1 MRQSMPPD
9 GGPVHSQDAQNQAD
23 RPEFGKHVEYTHDGL
38 PGDDPGGLATQA
50 GVKRIE
56 AVSKAWTKTSLVIAY
71 VSLLLIANAT
81 SLEIQVTGAL
91 LPFATSA
98 FSSHSLVSTV
108 SVVQGVVASVIKPPA
123 GKIADVFGR
132 LESFSIIVLLY
143 TVGYVMQAASNSV
156 QTFAG
161 AQIFWSI
168 GYNGLQVLQQIFVAD
183 TTDLLNRA
191 LFSTLFDLPFLWTTW
206 AGPEV
211 GQAILN
217 NTIWRWGYGIWAI
230 ILPVCFVPLA
240 ASLFMNQRRAKKLGF
255 DVPSPF
261 RGSSAFQVAKN
272 IWFDLDAG
280 GLLLFAAAISL
291 ILLPLTLAPNADG
304 QWSNPSM
311 IAMLVVGGVFLLL
324 FPLWETSKK
333 LAPVAFFPPALF
345 QERTIIAG
353 VLIAFFYFMAFYM
366 SVFPYFN
373 SYLQVVQGQSLT
385 AAGYI
390 TRVFSFSSTV
400 SSVAVSLLIK
410 YTAHYKYYV
419 SCGAAVYLLGMGLML
434 AYRTQDASTATL
446 VGIQIVI
453 GIGGGFLN
461 VPVQL
466 GVQASASHQQVAAAT
481 TVWLTLLEVGGAVG
495 SAISGAIWSTY
506 IPSKLQQYLPEA
518 NAADW
523 ATIYGSLTVAAD
535 YTKYPAG

>member
-1 MRQSMPPD
+1 
-9 GGPVHSQDAQNQAD
+9 
-23 RPEFGKHVEYTHDGL
+23 
-38 PGDDPGGLATQA
+38 
-50 GVKRIE
+50 
-56 AVSKAWTKTSLVIAY
+56 
-71 VSLLLIANAT
+71 
-81 SLEIQVTGAL
+81 
-91 LPFATSA
+91 
-98 FSSHSLVSTV
+98 
-108 SVVQGVVASVIKPPA
+108 
-123 GKIADVFGR
+123 
-132 LESFSIIVLLY
+132 
-143 TVGYVMQAASNSV
+143 MQAASNSV

-230 ILPVCFVPLA
+230 TLPVCFVPLA

-353 VLIAFFYFMAFYM
+353 VLIAFFYF
-366 SVFPYFN
+366 SE
-373 SYLQVVQGQSLT
+373 
-385 AAGYI
+385 YI
-390 TRVFSFSSTV
+390 HV
-400 SSVAVSLLIK
+400 
-410 YTAHYKYYV
+410 
-419 SCGAAVYLLGMGLML
+419 L
-434 AYRTQDASTATL
+434 ALS
-446 VGIQIVI
+446 
-453 GIGGGFLN
+453 
-461 VPVQL
+461 
-466 GVQASASHQQVAAAT
+466 
-481 TVWLTLLEVGGAVG
+481 
-495 SAISGAIWSTY
+495 
-506 IPSKLQQYLPEA
+506 
-518 NAADW
+518 
-523 ATIYGSLTVAAD
+523 
-535 YTKYPAG
+535 